1 MDERFREAI
10 GCTGGGDSQ
19 IVAFEPDEENYDIL
33 ARAYG
38 TKENIS
44 LYNTGVWSEDGT
56 IGFVAGQ
63 GSGSKVISVGDA
75 EKFREYGVEET
86 IPVKSI
92 DGLNLQGEIFIKM
105 DIEGSEQA
113 ALRGAE
119 NTIRRWKPMLAI
131 CIYHSNE
138 DMIKIPLYLHEI
150 YQNDAD
156 YYIRHHTKYFADT
169 VFYVIPKAMQ

>member
-1 MDERFREAI
+1 M
-10 GCTGGGDSQ
+10 
-19 IVAFEPDEENYDIL
+19 
-33 ARAYG
+33 
-38 TKENIS
+38 
-44 LYNTGVWSEDGT
+44 
-56 IGFVAGQ
+56 
-63 GSGSKVISVGDA
+63 GDA